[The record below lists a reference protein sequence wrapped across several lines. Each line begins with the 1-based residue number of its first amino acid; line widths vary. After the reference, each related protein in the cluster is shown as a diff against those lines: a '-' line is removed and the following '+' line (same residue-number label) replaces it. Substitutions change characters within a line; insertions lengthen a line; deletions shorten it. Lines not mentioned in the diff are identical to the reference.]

1 MVNVHVGEDGT
12 NDRVTIEICSDM
24 DSDCC
29 TKMLDSFFN
38 DFTSMF
44 ERVLLYEISHSQGWG
59 LNTQSVKNFTL
70 FLFFF
75 YFDGF
80 P

>member
-12 NDRVTIEICSDM
+12 NDSVTIEICSDM

-44 ERVLLYEISHSQGWG
+44 EIVLLREAVKIDKIKKCEIYH
-59 LNTQSVKNFTL
+59 
-70 FLFFF
+70 
-75 YFDGF
+75 
-80 P
+80 